1 MPTDLIVEWLY
12 ANVCDLDAIFKRGEY
27 GMTELPKTEQE
38 LNDLI
43 AQKVQE
49 KTDELTSQH
58 NGQMAN
64 MRKKYESDLAKAK
77 EQANMTAEQIAAEK
91 VKEQQE
97 QDAQE
102 LTELRQFKKNSVL
115 TEKLKKE
122 GLPEFFKNDTRLLNA
137 EDGNLDKVIKDIKK
151 EFEAYQPKGATHS
164 TVVPTQNQSVSKSPD
179 DNKGIAFEKMG
190 DAIKEL
196 IK

>member
-1 MPTDLIVEWLY
+1 
-12 ANVCDLDAIFKRGEY
+12 
-27 GMTELPKTEQE
+27 MTELPKTEQE

-97 QDAQE
+97 HDAQE
-102 LTELRQFKKNSVL
+102 LTELRQFKKNTVL
-115 TEKLKKE
+115 SEKLKKE
-122 GLPEFFKNDTRLLNA
+122 GLPDFFKNDTRLLNA

-151 EFEAYQPKGATHS
+151 EYEQYQPKGATHS
-164 TVVPTQNQSVSKSPD
+164 TVVQTQSQNVNKQQD
-179 DNKGIAFEKMG
+179 DKGVAFEKMG
-190 DAIKEL
+190 DALKEL

>member
-1 MPTDLIVEWLY
+1 
-12 ANVCDLDAIFKRGEY
+12 
-27 GMTELPKTEQE
+27 MTELPKTEQE

-43 AQKVQE
+43 AAKVQE

-58 NGQMAN
+58 NGAMAN

-97 QDAQE
+97 HDAQE
-102 LTELRQFKKNSVL
+102 LAELRQFKKNTVL
-115 TEKLKKE
+115 GEKLKKE
-122 GLPEFFKNDTRLLNA
+122 GLPDFFKNDTRLLNA
-137 EDGNLDKVIKDIKK
+137 DDSNLDKVIKDIKK
-151 EFEAYQPKGATHS
+151 EFEAFQPKGATHS
-164 TVVPTQNQSVSKSPD
+164 TVVPTQNQTVNKQQD
-179 DNKGIAFEKMG
+179 DKGVAFEKMG
-190 DAIKEL
+190 DALKEL

>member
-1 MPTDLIVEWLY
+1 
-12 ANVCDLDAIFKRGEY
+12 
-27 GMTELPKTEQE
+27 MTELPKTEQE

-43 AQKVQE
+43 AAKVQE
-49 KTDELTSQH
+49 ATAEQEAKH
-58 NGQMAN
+58 NGQMAT
-64 MRKKYESDLAKAK
+64 MRKKYDDDLKKAK

-97 QDAQE
+97 HDAQE
-102 LTELRQFKKNSVL
+102 LAELRQFKKNTVL
-115 TEKLKKE
+115 SEKLKKE
-122 GLPEFFKNDTRLLNA
+122 GLPDFFKNDTRLLNA

-151 EFEAYQPKGATHS
+151 EYEQYQPKGATHS
-164 TVVPTQNQSVSKSPD
+164 TVVQTNANSGNPQASDKEQ
-179 DNKGIAFEKMG
+179 AFEKMG

>member
-1 MPTDLIVEWLY
+1 MTD
-12 ANVCDLDAIFKRGEY
+12 
-27 GMTELPKTEQE
+27 LPKTEQE

-43 AQKVQE
+43 ATKVQE
-49 KTDELTSQH
+49 KADELTAQH
-58 NGQMAN
+58 NGQMAS
-64 MRKKYESDLAKAK
+64 MRKKYDDDLKKAK

-97 QDAQE
+97 HDAQE
-102 LTELRQFKKNSVL
+102 LAELRQFKKNSVL

-151 EFEAYQPKGATHS
+151 EYEQYQPKGATHS
-164 TVVPTQNQSVSKSPD
+164 TVVPTQNQAITKSED
-179 DNKGIAFEKMG
+179 GKSAAFEKMG
-190 DAIKEL
+190 DALKEL

>member
-1 MPTDLIVEWLY
+1 
-12 ANVCDLDAIFKRGEY
+12 
-27 GMTELPKTEQE
+27 MTELPKTEQE

-43 AQKVQE
+43 AAKVQE

-58 NGQMAN
+58 NGAMAN

-97 QDAQE
+97 HDAQE
-102 LTELRQFKKNSVL
+102 LAELRQFKKNTVL
-115 TEKLKKE
+115 SEKLKKE
-122 GLPEFFKNDTRLLNA
+122 GLPDFFKNDTRLLNA

-151 EFEAYQPKGATHS
+151 EYEQYQPKGATHS
-164 TVVPTQNQSVSKSPD
+164 TVVPTQNQTVNKQQD
-179 DNKGIAFEKMG
+179 DKGVAFEKMG
-190 DAIKEL
+190 DALKEL